1 MSSDMSTGTTT
12 DEVPSRARLGRIAL
26 GGAAAMVVVAPI
38 LAGLVLAWQVHPLL
52 VVPTYLVGIPA
63 WLTLLSGAWSL
74 VGRLRPTRDEP
85 LGAAAPADRGPLDG
99 ADRGPHPRDGGG
111 AAGAQDTHS
120 LIWAIVP
127 AGSSLA
133 GVTDRF
139 VTPDSLNAAM
149 RSLT

>member
-74 VGRLRPTRDEP
+74 VGRLP
-85 LGAAAPADRGPLDG
+85 LPRTEVPSTARTEVRTLATGAA
-99 ADRGPHPRDGGG
+99 PRV
-111 AAGAQDTHS
+111 
-120 LIWAIVP
+120 L
-127 AGSSLA
+127 
-133 GVTDRF
+133 R
-139 VTPDSLNAAM
+139 TP
-149 RSLT
+149 TP

>member
-52 VVPTYLVGIPA
+52 VVPTYLVGIPV

-85 LGAAAPADRGPLDG
+85 LGAAAPARGAG
-99 ADRGPHPRDGGG
+99 TADEQLPAVRTELRLPPPRTEVPSTARTEVRTLATG
-111 AAGAQDTHS
+111 AAPRV
-120 LIWAIVP
+120 L
-127 AGSSLA
+127 
-133 GVTDRF
+133 R
-139 VTPDSLNAAM
+139 TP
-149 RSLT
+149 TP

>member
-52 VVPTYLVGIPA
+52 VVPTYLVGIPV

-74 VGRLRPTRDEP
+74 VGRLRPSRDEP
-85 LGAAAPADRGPLDG
+85 LGAAAPA
-99 ADRGPHPRDGGG
+99 GG
-111 AAGAQDTHS
+111 AGTADEQLPAVRTELRLPPPRTEVPSTARTEVRTLATGAAPRV
-120 LIWAIVP
+120 L
-127 AGSSLA
+127 
-133 GVTDRF
+133 R
-139 VTPDSLNAAM
+139 TP
-149 RSLT
+149 TP